1 MDESR
6 ETPCP
11 AGSEASSAPS
21 ASAMAASLNTQLALA
36 PDDPQVL
43 VAGVLA
49 LAEAYGLGDIATTLR
64 SNPLTLRRR
73 LTAPAGVRLTGL
85 SAVLS
90 AMGLRLH
97 IEAK

>member
-1 MDESR
+1 MDENPQ
-6 ETPCP
+6 TPCP
-11 AGSEASSAPS
+11 ASSEGPPAPR

-64 SNPLTLRRR
+64 SNPLTIRRR
-73 LTAPAGVRLTGL
+73 LTAPAGVRLTSL
-85 SAVLS
+85 TAVLS

-97 IEAK
+97 IKAK